1 RRPQPYAPRTPR
13 RRSPRT
19 RRPCEDR
26 AGRGAQWRAR
36 AGRTPSPPRA
46 AADAR
51 RARSR
56 RHLLPSSFGDLTA
69 AAQVA
74 QHDLLELDVVHLPAC
89 VVETAVRAH
98 EQRRLSLRVT
108 LVDDGVD
115 A

>member
-1 RRPQPYAPRTPR
+1 
-13 RRSPRT
+13 
-19 RRPCEDR
+19 
-26 AGRGAQWRAR
+26 QWRAR

-46 AADAR
+46 AVDAR

-108 LVDDGVD
+108 LVDDRVEATDRRGVRSCAGQD
-115 A
+115 TLAGDDVVDRTRE